1 MHMLHCAY
9 TARWPLGRCTL
20 HREARHTRPRR
31 IKRKTKRKC
40 ATLIPLIRLW
50 SLARGAPLSTLL
62 QPLHRLNEVFPQKP
76 QKELECAHDLYR
88 LQYQRNVWIVFF
100 LLFSRRGVGYF
111 RFVSYMNRES
121 HGRNGKRPV
130 ASRRA
135 AAPRRPRNQNNAQ

>member
-31 IKRKTKRKC
+31 SKRKTKRKC

-62 QPLHRLNEVFPQKP
+62 QPLHRLNEVFPQK
-76 QKELECAHDLYR
+76 DLKKSWSVHMIYTDYSTNAMCG
-88 LQYQRNVWIVFF
+88 LCFSC
-100 LLFSRRGVGYF
+100 FSRAEGWVTLGLY
-111 RFVSYMNRES
+111 
-121 HGRNGKRPV
+121 HI
-130 ASRRA
+130 
-135 AAPRRPRNQNNAQ
+135 